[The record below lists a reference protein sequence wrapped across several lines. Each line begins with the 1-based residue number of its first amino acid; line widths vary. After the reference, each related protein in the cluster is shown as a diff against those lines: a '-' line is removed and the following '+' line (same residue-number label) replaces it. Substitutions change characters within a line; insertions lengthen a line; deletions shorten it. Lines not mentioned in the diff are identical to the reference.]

1 MAGFFITGTD
11 TGVGK
16 TWVTLA
22 LMHALQAQG
31 LRVLGMK
38 PVATGCERVDGELR
52 NDDALSLQRQA
63 SRILPYSQV
72 NPYAYQLPVSP
83 DIAAKRASLPINLDE
98 IVTQCRLLEADA
110 DSVLVEG
117 VGGWTVPLGE
127 SVKVEDMALRLGLP
141 VILVVGL
148 RLGCINHAL
157 LTWDAMA
164 RSGVTVAG
172 WIASDCEP
180 SFAYG
185 DETLSTLERNMAIG
199 CLARVS
205 AISRNDLLSQINFNA
220 DAIAKILPIMWG

>member
-16 TWVTLA
+16 TWVALA
-22 LMHALQAQG
+22 LMHALQTQG
-31 LRVLGMK
+31 LHVLGMK
-38 PVATGCERVDGELR
+38 PVATGCDWIDGELR
-52 NDDALSLQRQA
+52 NEDALLLQRQA

-72 NPYAYQLPVSP
+72 NPYAYQLPVAP
-83 DIAAKRASLPINLDE
+83 DIAAKRENFPVNIDH
-98 IVTQCRLLEADA
+98 IVAQCRVLEASA

-127 SVKVEDMALRLGLP
+127 SVKVADMALCLKLP

-157 LTWDAMA
+157 LTWDAMV

-172 WIASDCEP
+172 WVASECER
-180 SFAYG
+180 SFEFS
-185 DETLSTLERNMAIG
+185 DETLVTLQREMNIACIT
-199 CLARVS
+199 RVF

-220 DAIAKILPIMWG
+220 DAMAKILPRMWG

>member
-16 TWVTLA
+16 TWVALA

-31 LRVLGMK
+31 LQVLGMK
-38 PVATGCERVDGELR
+38 PVASGCSWIDGELR
-52 NDDALSLQRQA
+52 NEDALLLQRQA
-63 SRILPYSQV
+63 SRMLPYAQV
-72 NPYAYQLPVSP
+72 NPYAYSLPVAP
-83 DIAAKRASLPINLDE
+83 DIAARQDNFPVNIDH
-98 IVTQCRLLEADA
+98 IVAQCRVLEASA
-110 DSVLVEG
+110 DSVVVEG
-117 VGGWTVPLGE
+117 IGGWAVPLGE
-127 SVKVEDMALRLGLP
+127 SVKVADMALRLELP

-172 WIASDCEP
+172 WIASECER
-180 SFAYG
+180 SFAYS
-185 DETLSTLERNMAIG
+185 DETLATLGREMG
-199 CLARVS
+199 CACITRVF

-220 DAIAKILPIMWG
+220 GAMAKILPIMWG